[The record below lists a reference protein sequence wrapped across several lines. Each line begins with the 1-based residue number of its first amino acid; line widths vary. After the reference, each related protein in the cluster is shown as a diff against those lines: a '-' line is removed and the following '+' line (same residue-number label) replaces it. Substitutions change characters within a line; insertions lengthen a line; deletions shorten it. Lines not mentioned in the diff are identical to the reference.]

1 LTDER
6 QNAGLVGCFSLVRIL
21 CFVAIMATAP
31 TRAAELSRS
40 GYRLRGWPIV
50 GWAALSLHLMVAVTL
65 LVWGVG
71 EDGVRAVIRYTART
85 SFALFTLAFVAS
97 ALHRLRHSS
106 FSRWLLTNRR
116 YVGVSFAVS
125 HGLHLVAILVLARIS
140 AAFVAELEAGTIIGG
155 GLGFV
160 FVGLLAA
167 TSFDVSAA
175 WLGPR
180 WWRRLHL
187 TGLYY
192 LWFIFFVSYL
202 PRALQ
207 DVLYAPF
214 VVVLLAGVAARIAA
228 SRRRSATAATA
239 AIR

>member
-1 LTDER
+1 
-6 QNAGLVGCFSLVRIL
+6 
-21 CFVAIMATAP
+21 MATVP
-31 TRAAELSRS
+31 TRATPLSPA
-40 GYRLRGWPIV
+40 GYRLHGWRIV
-50 GWAALSLHLMVAVTL
+50 GWAALALHLMVLLTL
-65 LVWGVG
+65 LIWGAG

-85 SFALFTLAFVAS
+85 SFALFMLAFAAS
-97 ALHRLRHSS
+97 ALHRLRPGT
-106 FSRWLLTNRR
+106 FTRWLLSNRR

-125 HGLHLVAILVLARIS
+125 HGLHLAAILVLARIS
-140 AAFVAELEAGTIIGG
+140 AAFVAELAIATIVGG

-167 TSFDVSAA
+167 TSFDVTAA

-192 LWFIFFVSYL
+192 LWFIFFQSYL

-207 DVLYAPF
+207 DVTYAPF
-214 VVVLLAGVAARIAA
+214 VIILLAGVGARIAA
-228 SRRRSATAATA
+228 WRRRSAVAARAT
-239 AIR
+239 IRPSSSPAS